1 MLATL
6 AAEPRSR
13 GAAMALIS
21 FSREEGSLGGLV
33 AREVATRLDYRVLD
47 LKALLE
53 EAQAYGGLKQSAPE
67 LFEKQPG
74 LMERLDRER
83 RRYSVILR
91 AVVYNAALSDNVVF
105 LGRGVGMLLGDLS
118 HALRVLVVAPVET
131 RIARVVRQGVSAR
144 PGPKSRE
151 EAEEIVRR
159 ADRDR
164 HGYFRYLFN
173 VDWLD
178 PLLHD
183 LVIDTASIGVPSA
196 TEAVCLAV
204 ERMQLQPTPETL
216 ARLQDLAATSRAEAE
231 KLRY

>member
-1 MLATL
+1 
-6 AAEPRSR
+6 
-13 GAAMALIS
+13 MALIS
-21 FSREEGSLGGLV
+21 FSRQEGSLGGLI
-33 AREVATRLDYRVLD
+33 AREVAARLGYRVLD

-53 EAQAYGGLKQSAPE
+53 EARAYGGIKESAPE

-74 LMERLDRER
+74 ILERLDRER

-105 LGRGVGMLLGDLS
+105 LGRGVGMLLGDLN
-118 HALRVLVVAPVET
+118 HALRVLVVAPLET
-131 RIARVVRQGVSAR
+131 RIARVMRQGVSAR

-164 HGYFRYLFN
+164 AGYFRYLFH

-183 LVIDTASIGVPSA
+183 LVINTEALSVASA
-196 TEAVCLAV
+196 TDAVIQAL
-204 ERMQLQPTPETL
+204 RHLDLRPTPETL
-216 ARLQDLAATSRAEAE
+216 ARLEELARTSRQEAE
-231 KLRY
+231 QFRG